1 MLNFVAICN
10 GIGTTQGTSECG
22 PETWS
27 RNLIRVKNF
36 DHNLDQG
43 IGLDILI
50 RIQYLDYDLDW
61 DWNRD
66 FDQV

>member
-1 MLNFVAICN
+1 MDQKLEVK
-10 GIGTTQGTSECG
+10 
-22 PETWS
+22 
-27 RNLIRVKNF
+27 NLIRVKNF

-66 FDQV
+66 FDQI